1 MGKLFYIMGKSASGK
16 DTIYQRL
23 LRNPEFSLERLVIY
37 TTRPIRDGELD
48 GREYHFVTEE
58 DFQKLKAEGKI
69 IEDRGY
75 ETVYG
80 LWRYFT
86 ADNMN
91 LEEKSYLGIGTLES
105 YEKLKAWTANFEEEF
120 VKWSPYHIECNLYN
134 GNYNAGSKIR
144 FREIVMGLDYD
155 VTGTIT
161 ECEQDENHFRIVFRS
176 DKKTA
181 FITFEGKRTK
191 TGCHF
196 SHTEAFGMTTPVI
209 GAIMNFLI
217 FKVFFRKK
225 ANWQLIRDDMILD
238 NRYLYDIL
246 TEGKYPE
253 RIPLDKLLTGA

>member
-1 MGKLFYIMGKSASGK
+1 MVVL
-16 DTIYQRL
+16 
-23 LRNPEFSLERLVIY
+23 
-37 TTRPIRDGELD
+37 
-48 GREYHFVTEE
+48 TE
-58 DFQKLKAEGKI
+58 Q
-69 IEDRGY
+69 IEIP
-75 ETVYG
+75 
-80 LWRYFT
+80 
-86 ADNMN
+86 A
-91 LEEKSYLGIGTLES
+91 S
-105 YEKLKAWTANFEEEF
+105 YEKMEAWTANFEEEF

-161 ECEQDENHFRIVFRS
+161 ECEQDENHFRIVFQS

-181 FITFEGKRTK
+181 FITFEGKRTE
-191 TGCHF
+191 TG
-196 SHTEAFGMTTPVI
+196 AF
-209 GAIMNFLI
+209 MNFLI

-253 RIPLDKLLTGA
+253 RIPLDKLLTGAK

>member
-1 MGKLFYIMGKSASGK
+1 MIVL
-16 DTIYQRL
+16 
-23 LRNPEFSLERLVIY
+23 
-37 TTRPIRDGELD
+37 
-48 GREYHFVTEE
+48 TE
-58 DFQKLKAEGKI
+58 Q
-69 IEDRGY
+69 IEIP
-75 ETVYG
+75 
-80 LWRYFT
+80 
-86 ADNMN
+86 A
-91 LEEKSYLGIGTLES
+91 S

-155 VTGTIT
+155 VTGTIA

-225 ANWQLIRDDMILD
+225 ANWQLIAS
-238 NRYLYDIL
+238 
-246 TEGKYPE
+246 T
-253 RIPLDKLLTGA
+253 RIVGNSISKKTIREKVSVMK